1 MSAQRGGRP
10 RGGASK
16 GKAAKGPKASRSKTG
31 GPKTGGSRAS
41 GSKTGGPKASGSKTS
56 DSKTGGARG
65 VSGSRG
71 KRIPHLGKAT
81 AVRSS
86 GARVVWPP
94 QERTETARDAIE
106 GLRRE
111 AGLARRFEPGVE
123 RAARAAAK
131 GAWSK
136 ADAEVEAGERRDLG
150 GLATFTIDPATA
162 RDFDDAI
169 SAERLDSDLA
179 SPAVRVWV
187 HIADVAAHV

>member
-31 GPKTGGSRAS
+31 GPK
-41 GSKTGGPKASGSKTS
+41 ASGSKTS

-65 VSGSRG
+65 VNGSRG

-106 GLRRE
+106 GLMRE